1 MTSTLHN
8 QILVSTRI
16 TISLFH
22 DQHQAESNE
31 EPVIGQ
37 DAHTMASSKTESK
50 EENESFLLAGQE
62 DENKSYSSIA
72 SGTSG
77 ANTESTAEK
86 RQQLENTT
94 T

>member
-1 MTSTLHN
+1 M
-8 QILVSTRI
+8 

-22 DQHQAESNE
+22 YQHQAEPSD
-31 EPVIGQ
+31 EPAIGE
-37 DAHTMASSKTESK
+37 DAHTMVTSETESR
-50 EENESFLLAGQE
+50 EGSQSFLLANQE
-62 DENKSYSSIA
+62 DEIKSYSSIA

-77 ANTESTAEK
+77 ANTSESTAEK

>member
-1 MTSTLHN
+1 M
-8 QILVSTRI
+8 
-16 TISLFH
+16 TISLFY
-22 DQHQAESNE
+22 DQHQAEPSD
-31 EPVIGQ
+31 EPAIGQ
-37 DAHTMASSKTESK
+37 DAHAMPSSKTESR

-77 ANTESTAEK
+77 ANASESTAEK
-86 RQQLENTT
+86 RQHLENTT